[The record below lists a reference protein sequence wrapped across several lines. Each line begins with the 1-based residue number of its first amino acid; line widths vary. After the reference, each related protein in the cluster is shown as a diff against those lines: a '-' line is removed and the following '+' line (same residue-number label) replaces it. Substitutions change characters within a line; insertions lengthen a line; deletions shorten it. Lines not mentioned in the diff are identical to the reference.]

1 MKLIT
6 TLAIA
11 ILLML
16 DYVYVSQKIYITQE
30 IPSVNTSTENRYQS
44 TNSTN
49 VENATVNVPA
59 SASIKVTVIR
69 PIGNTVRPYN
79 DIILLI
85 LFTTPFLM
93 QKSAKHL
100 KTNYLNFN
108 MAKRREYL

>member
-16 DYVYVSQKIYITQE
+16 GYVYVSQKIYITQE
-30 IPSVNTSTENRYQS
+30 IPSVNTSENQYQS

-69 PIGNTVRPYN
+69 PIGNTLRPYN

-85 LFTTPFLM
+85 LFTVPFLM

-100 KTNYLNFN
+100 KN
-108 MAKRREYL
+108 